1 MDAWR
6 QTILIPALNPGAS
19 FEGLLWELAASGFTR
34 IVVVDDGSAEEY
46 RHLFRRAEDMGCV
59 VVRHEK
65 NQGKGAAI
73 KTGLLSA
80 AECFDISAGVITV
93 DADGQHLPRDVQRI
107 AMAMENHPCSL
118 VLGTR
123 EFSGDDVPARSRF
136 GNTVTALFFKAVTGV
151 ACSDTQTGL
160 RGIPANLFQMA
171 MQTEGSRY
179 EYEMNFLMDAA
190 KVVSIESVPITTV
203 YEDGNS
209 SSHFRPIADSARVYG
224 RFLRFAAASLAGAL
238 VDIGLFALLG
248 LVFSFEKAGTIF
260 AATAAARVV
269 SGLANFFINRHFSFK
284 SRMRVGGEAVRYGIL
299 FIAQMLASAALV
311 SLLSALPA
319 ATVVLKIAVDTVLFF
334 ISFRIQNNWVFRQD
348 GGMSPKRNR
357 RKSGRWYPIGFGAVL
372 AAYTAFTLLD
382 AFVIPGDVVA
392 MEDVTEAAAES
403 DAETDSDNSDSADS
417 GSADSDSAGAGKAAS
432 EAVITDTSYVS
443 DGVSITISAIREYDT
458 DIYVADIVLSDAD
471 SLTAGLAE
479 GSFGRNIK
487 ETTSDIAEECGA
499 ILAINGDFYGF
510 RDTGYVMRNGYLYR
524 SEASSDSSQQDL
536 VIYEDGS
543 MEVVNE
549 QDVTAEELAAA
560 GAVQIFSFGPGLISD
575 GSITVD
581 ESSEVEQAMRSN
593 PRTAIGMIEPLHYV
607 MVVSDGRTDESDG
620 LTLYELANVMEE
632 LGCTT
637 AYNLD
642 GGGSSTMWFN
652 GEVINN
658 PTGGRGSG
666 ERSVSDIVYIAE

>member
-1 MDAWR
+1 MDEWR

-19 FEGLLWELAASGFTR
+19 FEDLLWELAASGFTK

-46 RHLFRRAEDMGCV
+46 RHLFRLAEDMGCV
-59 VVRHEK
+59 VARHER

-93 DADGQHLPRDVQRI
+93 DADGQHLVRDVQRI

-123 EFSGDDVPARSRF
+123 EFSGGDVPKRSRF
-136 GNTVTALFFKAVTGV
+136 GNTVTAIFFKAVTGV
-151 ACSDTQTGL
+151 PCQDTQTGL
-160 RGIPANLFQMA
+160 RGIPANLFPMA

-190 KVVSIESVPITTV
+190 KAVSIESVPITTV

-224 RFLRFAAASLAGAL
+224 RFLRFAAASLSGAL
-238 VDIGLFALLG
+238 VDIGIFALLG
-248 LVFSFEKAGTIF
+248 LIFSFEKTGMIF
-260 AATAAARVV
+260 AATVAARLV
-269 SGLANFFINRHFSFK
+269 SGLVNFFMNRHFSFK
-284 SRMRVGGEAVRYGIL
+284 SRMRAGREAARYAIL
-299 FIAQMLASAALV
+299 FIAQMLISAGLV

-319 ATVVLKIAVDTVLFF
+319 ATVVLKIIVDTVLFF
-334 ISFRIQNNWVFRQD
+334 VSFRIQNNWVFRQD
-348 GGMSPKRNR
+348 GDIRTERKSK
-357 RKSGRWYPIGFGAVL
+357 KSGRWYPVCFGVIL
-372 AAYTAFTLLD
+372 TAYTAFTLLD

-392 MEDVTEAAAES
+392 MEDVTEA
-403 DAETDSDNSDSADS
+403 DSDNSGSADLADS
-417 GSADSDSAGAGKAAS
+417 GKEAS
-432 EAVITDTSYVS
+432 TAVITDTSYVS
-443 DGVSITISAIREYDT
+443 DGVSITISTVREYDT
-458 DIYVADIVLSDAD
+458 DIYIADIVLSDAG

-487 ETTSDIAEECGA
+487 ETTSDIADECGA

-524 SEASSDSSQQDL
+524 SEASGDSSQQDL
-536 VIYEDGS
+536 VIYEDGQ

-549 QDVTAEELAAA
+549 QGVTAEELAEA

-607 MVVSDGRTDESDG
+607 MVASDGRTDESDG